1 MKIDQV
7 MLKEMLDVK
16 AVGIYA
22 AAVKLC
28 EAWYLLP
35 TAVMASLF
43 PAILEV
49 RKNSKAIYEER
60 IQKLYD
66 LMIWGALAVAL
77 PTTLLADW
85 VIYIFYGVDFQE
97 AASVLKIYIW
107 AGVFVSLGSASSK
120 WLVAENLER
129 YSFYRT
135 TLGAVLN
142 VIFNLWLIPILG
154 ITGAALA
161 TLISYCVAAYLSL
174 LFFKKTR
181 KNFWVATNALNPY
194 GAVSYT
200 HLTLPTNREV

>member
-1 MKIDQV
+1 
-7 MLKEMLDVK
+7 
-16 AVGIYA
+16 
-22 AAVKLC
+22 
-28 EAWYLLP
+28 
-35 TAVMASLF
+35 
-43 PAILEV
+43 
-49 RKNSKAIYEER
+49 
-60 IQKLYD
+60 
-66 LMIWGALAVAL
+66 MIWGALTVAL

-85 VIYIFYGVDFQE
+85 VINIFYGVDFQE
-97 AASVLKIYIW
+97 ASSVLKIYIW

-161 TLISYCVAAYLSL
+161 TLISYCIAAYLSL

-181 KNFWVATNALNPY
+181 NNFWVATNALNPFGVY
-194 GAVSYT
+194 RRVF
-200 HLTLPTNREV
+200 R